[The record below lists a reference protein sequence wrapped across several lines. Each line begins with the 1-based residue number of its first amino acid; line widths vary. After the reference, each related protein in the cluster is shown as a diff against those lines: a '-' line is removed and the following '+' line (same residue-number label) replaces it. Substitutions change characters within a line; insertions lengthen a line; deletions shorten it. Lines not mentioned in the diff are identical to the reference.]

1 LEDPDLD
8 SFVNLAYLAADSI
21 FKSFSFDALFSLI
34 ILAFLLLVSA
44 LISGSEIA
52 YFSLPSSQFDDP
64 KSQKHGADSVVKILL
79 QRPKR
84 LLATILI
91 ANNFVNVSIVILSTY
106 ITTLLFNLQN
116 FPVLSF
122 VIQIVA
128 VTFLILFFGEIMP
141 KIYASQQAL
150 SFARLMARPIQLLIK
165 FLYPLSS
172 VMVKSTSFIDKK
184 MIRKGPQIS
193 RSELS
198 EAIDITTDD
207 DIQEEERKILQGI
220 VKFGDIDVT
229 EIMKSRTEVTAVD
242 LMLKFDD
249 LYKMILESGF
259 SRIPVYKNSIDKI
272 EGMLYIKDLLPHLDK
287 QNDFNWQE
295 LIRPAFFVPENKKI
309 NDLLKEFQ
317 TKKIHFAIIVDE
329 YGGTSGI
336 VTLEDVLEEIVG
348 EISDEFD
355 SYEDDVQYKKIDDYT
370 YLFEAKTSLNDFS
383 KILDINDDI
392 FEDVKGD
399 SDSLG
404 GLILELI
411 GKIPKKAE
419 KISFKNFIFT
429 IEAVDN
435 RRIKEIVVTII
446 SSKESL

>member
-1 LEDPDLD
+1 MEDPDLD
-8 SFVNLAYLAADSI
+8 SLHELAFVTTDSI
-21 FKSFSFDALFSLI
+21 FNSFSFETLLSLI
-34 ILAFLLLVSA
+34 ILAVLLILSA

-64 KSQKHGADSVVKILL
+64 KIKKSGADHIVKSLL
-79 QRPKR
+79 EIPKR

-91 ANNFVNVSIVILSTY
+91 VNNFVNVAIVILSTY

-116 FPVLSF
+116 YPVLAF
-122 VIQIVA
+122 VIQVVVI
-128 VTFLILFFGEIMP
+128 TFLILFFGEIMP

-150 SFARLMARPIQLLIK
+150 TFARFMARPLNLLIK
-165 FLYPLSS
+165 ILYPLSS
-172 VMVKSTSFIDKK
+172 VLVKSTSFIDKK
-184 MIRKGPQIS
+184 VLRKGSQIS

-207 DIQEEERKILQGI
+207 EIQEEERKILQGI
-220 VKFGDIDVT
+220 VRFGDIDVT
-229 EIMKSRTEVTAVD
+229 EIMKSRTDVTAID
-242 LMLKFDD
+242 LEMHFDD
-249 LYKMILESGF
+249 LYKLILESGY
-259 SRIPVYKNSIDKI
+259 SRIPVYQESVDKI

-287 QNDFNWQE
+287 PNDFNWQD

-317 TKKIHFAIIVDE
+317 NKKIHFAIVVDE

-355 SYEDDVQYKKIDDYT
+355 SREDDIHFEKIEDNK
-370 YLFEAKTSLNDFS
+370 YLFEAKTTLNDFC
-383 KILDINDDI
+383 KIVDIDDNI
-392 FEDVKGD
+392 FDDVKGD

-411 GKIPKKAE
+411 GKIPEKAE
-419 KISFKNFIFT
+419 KISFKNFIFM
-429 IEAVDN
+429 IEAVDK
-435 RRIKEIVVTII
+435 RRIKEIIVTINPP
-446 SSKESL
+446 KES

>member
-1 LEDPDLD
+1 MEDPDLD
-8 SFVNLAYLAADSI
+8 SLHELVFLTTNSI
-21 FKSFSFDALFSLI
+21 LNSFSFETLISLI
-34 ILAFLLLVSA
+34 ILAFLLLFSA

-52 YFSLPSSQFDDP
+52 YFSLSSSQFDDP
-64 KSQKHGADSVVKILL
+64 KFKEGKADHIVKSMLES
-79 QRPKR
+79 PKR

-91 ANNFVNVSIVILSTY
+91 ANNFVNVAIVILSTY

-116 FPVLSF
+116 FPVLAF
-122 VIQIVA
+122 VIQVVVI
-128 VTFLILFFGEIMP
+128 TLLILFFGEIMP

-150 SFARLMARPIQLLIK
+150 SFARFMARPLHLLMKI
-165 FLYPLSS
+165 LYPLSS
-172 VMVKSTSFIDKK
+172 ILVKSTSFIDKK
-184 MIRKGPQIS
+184 IMRKGTKIS

-198 EAIDITTDD
+198 EAIDITTDE

-220 VKFGDIDVT
+220 VRFGDIDVT
-229 EIMKSRTEVTAVD
+229 EIMRSRIDVTAID
-242 LMLKFDD
+242 LKMQFDD
-249 LYKMILESGF
+249 LYKLILESGF
-259 SRIPVYKNSIDKI
+259 SRIPVYTESIDKV

-287 QNDFNWQE
+287 PDDFNWQD

-317 TKKIHFAIIVDE
+317 TKKIHFAIVVDE

-355 SYEDDVQYKKIDDYT
+355 SKEDDVHFQKIDDYT
-370 YLFEAKTSLNDFS
+370 YMFEAKTSLNDFC
-383 KILDINDDI
+383 KIIDIDDEI
-392 FEDVKGD
+392 FDDVKGD

-411 GKIPKKAE
+411 GKIPEKAE
-419 KISFKNFIFT
+419 EILFNNFVFK

-435 RRIKEIVVTII
+435 RRIKEILVTINPP
-446 SSKESL
+446 KES

>member
-1 LEDPDLD
+1 MEDPDLD
-8 SFVNLAYLAADSI
+8 SLANLAFIATDSI
-21 FKSFSFDALFSLI
+21 FKSFSFEALLSLI
-34 ILAFLLLVSA
+34 ILLILLLFSG

-52 YFSLPSSQFDDP
+52 YFSLSPTQFDDP
-64 KSQKHGADSVVKILL
+64 KAPKKSRDQIVQTLL
-79 QRPKR
+79 ETPNR

-91 ANNFVNVSIVILSTY
+91 ANNFVNVAIVILSTY
-106 ITTLLFNLQN
+106 LTTLLFNLQIY
-116 FPVLSF
+116 PVLAF
-122 VIQIVA
+122 TIQVVVI
-128 VTFLILFFGEIMP
+128 TFLILFFGEIMP

-150 SFARLMARPIQLLIK
+150 SFARFMARPLQFLLRL
-165 FLYPLSS
+165 LYPLISIL
-172 VMVKSTSFIDKK
+172 VKSTSFIDKK
-184 MIRKGPQIS
+184 MVKKGPKIS

-198 EAIDITTDD
+198 EAIDITTDE

-229 EIMKSRTEVTAVD
+229 EIMKPRTDVTAIEVE
-242 LMLKFDD
+242 MKFDE
-249 LYKMILESGF
+249 LYKLILESGF
-259 SRIPVYKNSIDKI
+259 SRIPVYQESIDKI
-272 EGMLYIKDLLPHLDK
+272 EGMLYIKDLLLHLDK
-287 QNDFNWQE
+287 PDNFNWQD

-317 TKKIHFAIIVDE
+317 GKKIHFAIVVDE

-355 SYEDDVQYKKIDDYT
+355 AREDEVQYEKIDDHQ
-370 YLFEAKTSLNDFS
+370 YLFEAKTTLNDFC
-383 KILDINDDI
+383 KILEIDDEI
-392 FEDVKGD
+392 FDDVKGD

-411 GKIPKKAE
+411 GEIPEKAE
-419 KISFKNFIFT
+419 KIPFKNFIFG

-435 RRIKEIVVTII
+435 RRIKEIMVTIKPPKK
-446 SSKESL
+446 S

>member
-8 SFVNLAYLAADSI
+8 SLVNLAYLAADSI
-21 FKSFSFDALFSLI
+21 FKSFSFETLLSFF
-34 ILAFLLLVSA
+34 ILAFLLLISA

-52 YFSLPSSQFDDP
+52 YFSLSSSHFDDP
-64 KSQKHGADSVVKILL
+64 KSQKHGADNIVKILL
-79 QRPKR
+79 ERPKR

-122 VIQIVA
+122 VIQIV
-128 VTFLILFFGEIMP
+128 VITFLILFFGEIMP

-150 SFARLMARPIQLLIK
+150 TFARLMARPIQLLIK
-165 FLYPLSS
+165 ILYPLSS

-184 MIRKGPQIS
+184 MNRKGPQIS

-198 EAIDITTDD
+198 EAIDITTDN

-229 EIMKSRTEVTAVD
+229 EIMRSRTEVTAVD
-242 LMLKFDD
+242 LMMKFDD

-309 NDLLKEFQ
+309 NDLLKDFQ
-317 TKKIHFAIIVDE
+317 TKKIHYAIVVDE

-399 SDSLG
+399 SYSLG

-429 IEAVDN
+429 IEAVDS
-435 RRIKEIVVTII
+435 RRIKEIIVTIN
-446 SSKESL
+446 SPKES